1 MHTGKRIG
9 IFGGTFDPIHIG
21 HLVIAEAAREE
32 YALERV
38 IFVPAAHPPHKLARF
53 ITPEEDRLAMVRLAT
68 ESNPYFEVSD
78 VEIRRPG
85 LSYTVDTLRWFHTQ
99 FPPDTEF
106 YFILGMDTL
115 LELPT
120 WKYIDELLELTHFI
134 GALRP
139 HYERDPEKVIAH
151 FGRTGRE
158 RIHALAVPQLEISA
172 TDLRNRMENGRSVRY
187 FIPAAVREYVI
198 KNGIYRGQEHVE

>member
-38 IFVPAAHPPHKLARF
+38 IFVPAAQPPHKLTRF
-53 ITPEEDRLAMVRLAT
+53 ITPEAERLAMVRLAT

-78 VEIRRPG
+78 VEMRRPG

-99 FPPDTEF
+99 FPPGTEF
-106 YFILGMDTL
+106 YFVLGTDTL
-115 LELPT
+115 LELPS

-139 HYERDPEKVIAH
+139 HYDREPEKMIAH
-151 FGRTGRE
+151 FGQMGRE
-158 RIHALAVPQLEISA
+158 KIHILTAPELEISA
-172 TDLRNRMENGRSVRY
+172 TDLRRRLESGRSVRY
-187 FIPAAVREYVI
+187 FIPDIVREYVMEH
-198 KNGIYRGQEHVE
+198 GIYRRRE